1 MIFGR
6 DNQYSFASWLWAKS
20 LIQVENHLHCFH
32 RNTAKRIQVPVGHA
46 EFATSRPCIISINT
60 ANILIF
66 FSQSWH
72 SFTFPF
78 KLNSYLQ

>member
-46 EFATSRPCIISINT
+46 EFAMSRPCIISINT
-60 ANILIF
+60 ANILSIF
-66 FSQSWH
+66 FTKLAQFH
-72 SFTFPF
+72 FSFQTE
-78 KLNSYLQ
+78 